1 MNTYQ
6 DSHGNRHPQSRIERK
21 IRVAKEKKLEQQRF
35 EHGFN
40 FCEHEGCG
48 KNGND
53 TYLDCSHQ
61 VSVKEAKET
70 GRTEL
75 CWTISNIRILCR
87 KCHARYDKNDLQF
100 NKEIENGPVTA

>member
-1 MNTYQ
+1 MNTYK
-6 DSHGNRHPQSRIERK
+6 DSHGNRHPQHRIDRK

-35 EHGFN
+35 EHGYN
-40 FCEHEGCG
+40 FCEECG
-48 KNGND
+48 SNGHG
-53 TYLDCSHQ
+53 TRLDCSHV

-87 KCHARYDKNDLQF
+87 EHHQEKDKLNLQF
-100 NKEIENGPVTA
+100 QK